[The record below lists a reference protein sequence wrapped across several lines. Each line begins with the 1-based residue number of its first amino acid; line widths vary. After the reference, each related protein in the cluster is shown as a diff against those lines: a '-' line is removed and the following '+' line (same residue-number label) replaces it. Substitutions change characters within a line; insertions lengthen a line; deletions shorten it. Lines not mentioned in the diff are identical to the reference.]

1 MKDNGKGS
9 VATGSP
15 LERLGIHRQAQ
26 VLMLGTFHFN
36 YPGLDTHKPKDKID
50 ILSDE
55 RQAEVRELVDL
66 LADFKPT
73 KVAVERRLQREAE
86 LNEEYQA
93 YRGGTFELPRSEVYQ
108 LGFRIAARHD
118 HTRLYP
124 IDEGGRQYDSIQQ
137 LAAECAKILGLP
149 EEERSEEEVGN
160 ILYQVISG
168 GRMGR
173 FMELLRENDALLMKE
188 TLREHLLRMNSP
200 ETVRF
205 GHGGYL
211 SWLDGPP
218 GNYAVVDH
226 VTGWWYNRNL
236 RIFSNLKRISDS
248 PNDRILMIIG
258 SGHLPILRHAI
269 ECSWDFELVEVAK
282 HLLG

>member
-9 VATGSP
+9 VATSSP

-26 VLMLGTFHFN
+26 VLLLGTFHFN
-36 YPGLDTHKPKDKID
+36 YPGLDAHKPKDKID

-66 LADFKPT
+66 LADFEPT

-93 YRGGTFELPRSEVYQ
+93 YRDGTFELPRSEVYQ
-108 LGFRIAARHD
+108 LGFRIADRHG
-118 HTRLYP
+118 HIRLYP
-124 IDEGGRQYDSIQQ
+124 IDEGGRQYDSLEQ
-137 LAAECAKILGLP
+137 LAAECAKILGMP
-149 EEERSEEEVGN
+149 GQERSEEEVEN

-200 ETVRF
+200 ETVIF

-218 GNYAVVDH
+218 GNYAVVDYI
-226 VTGWWYNRNL
+226 TGWWYNRNL

-269 ECSWDFELVEVAK
+269 ECSWDFELVDVAK
-282 HLLG
+282 YLSG